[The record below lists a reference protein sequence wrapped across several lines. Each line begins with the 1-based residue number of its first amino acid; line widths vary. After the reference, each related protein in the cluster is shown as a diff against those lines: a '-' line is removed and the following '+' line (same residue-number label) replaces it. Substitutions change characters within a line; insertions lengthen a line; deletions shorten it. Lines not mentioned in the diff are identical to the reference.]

1 MLELSRQYESAAVLL
16 RGRLKTLRAQ
26 ARQEQDKEKLFRL
39 KRRIAELTVMLS
51 QTNELR
57 ELLEHYYERGYYR
70 NEKYRL

>member
-57 ELLEHYYERGYYR
+57 ELLEKYYERGYYR
-70 NEKYRL
+70 NENYRI

>member
-57 ELLEHYYERGYYR
+57 ELLEKYYERGYYR
-70 NEKYRL
+70 NEKYRI